1 MEFKLVRLT
10 SNASAV
16 YGVLSIVEGDKKLF
30 TCHTIENKKKI
41 FPDGKYPVKF
51 EHSPRFNTNLWELY
65 GIPGRSE
72 IKIHS
77 ANYWDQLD
85 GCIGVGL
92 NLQDINGDFI
102 SDITESRKTLS
113 KIHFQMGDLKES
125 AITVVTV

>member
-10 SNASAV
+10 SNVSAV
-16 YGVLSIVEGDKKLF
+16 YGVLSIVEGDKILF

-41 FPDGKYPVKF
+41 FPDGKYPIKF
-51 EHSPRFNTNLWELY
+51 EYSPRFNTNLWELH

-77 ANYWDQLD
+77 ANYYDQLE
-85 GCIGVGL
+85 GCIGVGV

-113 KIHFQMGDLKES
+113 KIHFQMGELTES
-125 AITVVTV
+125 IITVVTV